1 MENFESCLLVK
12 KHGVYENLSKF
23 KCAVEWAAFTFVVF
37 TVDKQELAF
46 GLQIIEQC

>member
-12 KHGVYENLSKF
+12 KHGAYENLSKF
-23 KCAVEWAAFTFVVF
+23 KCGVEWAVFMFVVF

-46 GLQIIEQC
+46 GFQIIKQC